1 MILNKTEILNRLAD
15 IPTKDE
21 LDEADRISLQI
32 AAKYITTHMNENER
46 YVYDKDENYW
56 LYRKICI

>member
-1 MILNKTEILNRLAD
+1 MIIDKSEILNRLKD

-32 AAKYITTHMNENER
+32 AANYITTHMNENEK
-46 YVYDKDENYW
+46 YAYDKDENYW
-56 LYRKICI
+56 LYIK

>member
-1 MILNKTEILNRLAD
+1 MIINKSEILNRLKD

-32 AAKYITTHMNENER
+32 AANYIDAHMNEDEK
-46 YVYDKDENYW
+46 YAYDKDENYW
-56 LYRKICI
+56 LYTK

>member
-1 MILNKTEILNRLAD
+1 MILNKSEILNRLAD

-21 LDEADRISLQI
+21 LDEGDRISLQI
-32 AAKYITTHMNENER
+32 AANYITTHMNENER